1 MTDTLKTNHDDEK
14 RFEELLKKALEE
26 KHAEELDLVPSSEE
40 LDKKIVFSKR
50 HQRRMKKL
58 LASGGAS
65 SDEGGRGMSMALLF
79 RILITAVLLV
89 GLLVFGMAV
98 YSRNNPAAGF
108 LPAIKDMFGISGKG
122 PIKNGDCELEFTENM
137 RSFGSVEELNQVLP
151 FSILYPRT
159 QGTQFSITAVRY
171 AEFPDRKLVM
181 LSLNG
186 GCGISIYA
194 EDARYSIE
202 SFSEEDCRQIGG
214 KNCWLMEVSN
224 GIQAVM
230 MEDDLYY
237 VISAPDLVW
246 LESLIS
252 IMK

>member
-1 MTDTLKTNHDDEK
+1 M
-14 RFEELLKKALEE
+14 
-26 KHAEELDLVPSSEE
+26 
-40 LDKKIVFSKR
+40 
-50 HQRRMKKL
+50 
-58 LASGGAS
+58 
-65 SDEGGRGMSMALLF
+65 
-79 RILITAVLLV
+79 
-89 GLLVFGMAV
+89 
-98 YSRNNPAAGF
+98 
-108 LPAIKDMFGISGKG
+108 
-122 PIKNGDCELEFTENM
+122 
-137 RSFGSVEELNQVLP
+137 EELNQVLP

>member
-1 MTDTLKTNHDDEK
+1 MKTNHDDEK

-122 PIKNGDCELEFTENM
+122 PIKNGDRELEFTENM

-214 KNCWLMEVSN
+214 KNC
-224 GIQAVM
+224 
-230 MEDDLYY
+230 
-237 VISAPDLVW
+237 
-246 LESLIS
+246 
-252 IMK
+252 